1 MAGTQ
6 PKPLVQDPGRIR
18 DLARDIAAGRL
29 SPVELLERYLARIE
43 GVNGTI
49 EAWREVDAAGAR
61 AEAETLAREA
71 RDGRLRGPLH
81 GIPLGVKDII
91 DVGGLV
97 TRCNS
102 RSRESAAP
110 ASADAEIVLQLK
122 RQGMLVL
129 GKLHTTE
136 FAFFDPS
143 PARNPHNP
151 EHTPGGSS
159 SGSGAAVA
167 GGLVPAPQ
175 GPPTVASV
183 DRPAADGGR
192 GPEQPSTRSTCI
204 HGIAPLAPSYDTV
217 GFYGYSVDDA
227 VSLYEA
233 AASPFVAGPG
243 AASAAERGL
252 RIVLPIDPHLDAATG
267 EVRACWEGAAE
278 ALGRAGHNMV
288 RWRSS
293 VSFEEIF
300 TLQRSTMLYEMSRIY
315 AYTRDLEPGQIGA
328 KFVAA
333 VAEGSALTTP
343 RYLADRARLD
353 DLRAAVLEANP
364 DADGFLWPAAPDT
377 APRGLEWT
385 GDPRFISPWT
395 LIGGP
400 IVTVPLTQ
408 AANGLPLGC
417 ILAGPPGSDRTMC
430 HSARLV
436 AGIIERPR

>member
-1 MAGTQ
+1 MAESQ
-6 PKPLVQDPGRIR
+6 RKSFVQDPGRIR
-18 DLARDIAAGRL
+18 VLADDIATSRV
-29 SPVELLERYLARIE
+29 SPVELVDRYLARIE
-43 GVNGTI
+43 DVEGEVQ
-49 EAWREVDAAGAR
+49 AWREIDTKRAR

-71 RDGRLRGPLH
+71 REGNFRGPLH

-91 DVGGLV
+91 DVAGLV

-102 RSRESAAP
+102 RSRQNAAP

-122 RQGMLVL
+122 RQGMIPL

-167 GGLVPAPQ
+167 AGMVPAALGTQ
-175 GPPTVASV
+175 TVASV
-183 DRPAADGGR
+183 NRPAAYCGISAFK
-192 GPEQPSTRSTCI
+192 PSTRSTCI

-217 GFYGYSVDDA
+217 GFYGYAVDDA
-227 VSLYEA
+227 VTLYEA
-233 AASPFVAGPG
+233 AASPFTATQPPPG
-243 AASAAERGL
+243 SDAPL
-252 RIVLPIDPHLDAATG
+252 RIVLPIDPHLGAATD
-267 EVRACWEGAAE
+267 EMRGAWQNAAD
-278 ALGRAGHNMV
+278 ALGKAGHKV
-288 RWRSS
+288 LPWQSS
-293 VSFEEIF
+293 VSFEDIF

-315 AYTRDLEPGQIGA
+315 SYTRELEPGQIGT

-333 VAEGSALTTP
+333 VGDGLALTQE
-343 RYLADRARLD
+343 RYLAERARLD
-353 DLRAAVLEANP
+353 DLRLAVLAANAEA
-364 DADGFLWPAAPDT
+364 DAFLWPAAPDT

-400 IVTVPLTQ
+400 IVTVPVAT

-417 ILAGPPGSDRTMC
+417 ILAGRPGSDRAMC
-430 HSARLV
+430 GAARRV
-436 AGIIERPR
+436 ATVIESPR